1 MLGALLV
8 SEANFILYNE
18 GDKGPRLLVRL
29 EDETVWL
36 TQSQMVAL
44 FQTTKQNISLHIK
57 NVFAEGELEPD
68 SVVKEYL
75 TTAADGKPYRTNY
88 YNLDVIISV
97 GYRVKSHV
105 GTQFRIWATRRLRE
119 FLVKGFVLD
128 DQRLKDQATVADYFD
143 ELLERIRD
151 IRSSEKL
158 LYKRVRDICALSVDY
173 NPKLEPE
180 TRFFAI
186 TQNKL
191 HFAVTG
197 MTAAEIV
204 LTRADAA
211 KPNMGAQTWRGEA
224 VRKKDVTTAKN
235 YLLHDE
241 IDTLNRLVAQF
252 LEFAELQ
259 AKRKLEIR
267 MADWLGKLDQILQL
281 NGFSVLQDAGRISAR
296 VSEEHAYAQ
305 YELFE
310 ARRRAAKERELEA
323 RPDGVAELAEETK
336 GLEIRRKKRH
346 DSSP

>member
-1 MLGALLV
+1 MTEPSFL
-8 SEANFILYNE
+8 LYNE
-18 GDKGPRLLVRL
+18 GNRGPRLIVRL

-36 TQSQMVAL
+36 SQAQMVEL

-57 NVFAEGELEPD
+57 NVFSEGELDPD

-75 TTAADGKPYRTNY
+75 TTAADGKPYRTKY

-105 GTQFRIWATRRLRE
+105 GTQFRIWATQRLRE
-119 FLVKGFVLD
+119 YLVKGFTLD
-128 DQRLKDQATVADYFD
+128 DQRLKEQSTIADYFD

-173 NPKLEPE
+173 DPKLEPE
-180 TRFFAI
+180 TKFFAI
-186 TQNKL
+186 TQNKF

-204 LTRADAA
+204 RNRADAT
-211 KPNMGAQTWRGEA
+211 KPNMGAQTWSGEV
-224 VRKKDVTTAKN
+224 VRKKDVATAKN
-235 YLLHDE
+235 YLHHDE
-241 IDTLNRLVAQF
+241 IDTLNRLVSQF

-267 MADWLGKLDQILQL
+267 MVDWLGKLDEILRL
-281 NGFSVLQDAGRISAR
+281 NGFAVLQDAGRISAR
-296 VSEEHAYAQ
+296 ISEEHAHEQ

-310 ARRRAAKERELEA
+310 ARRRAEKVKELEA
-323 RPDGVAELAEETK
+323 CPDGVAELDQQTK
-336 GLEIRRKKRH
+336 GLEARRKTPRKEK
-346 DSSP
+346 PE

>member
-1 MLGALLV
+1 V

-18 GDKGPRLLVRL
+18 GDNGPRLLVRL

-36 TQSQMVAL
+36 TQAQMAEL
-44 FQTTKQNISLHIK
+44 FQTTPQNITQHIRS
-57 NVFAEGELEPD
+57 VYAEGELDRDPTCKDFLQVRQEGERQ
-68 SVVKEYL
+68 VQRNL
-75 TTAADGKPYRTNY
+75 AH

-105 GTQFRIWATRRLRE
+105 GTQFRIWATQRLRE

-173 NPKLEPE
+173 DPKLEPE

-186 TQNKL
+186 TQNKF

-204 LTRADAA
+204 RTRADAA
-211 KPNMGAQTWRGEA
+211 KPNMGAQTWSGEV
-224 VRKKDVTTAKN
+224 VRKKDVATAKN
-235 YLLHDE
+235 YLLHEE

-267 MADWLGKLDQILQL
+267 MADWLGKLDQILKL
-281 NGFSVLQDAGRISAR
+281 NGFSVLQDAGRVSAR
-296 VSEEHAYAQ
+296 ISEEHAHEQYA
-305 YELFE
+305 LFE
-310 ARRRAAKERELEA
+310 ARRQAEKERELEA

-336 GLEIRRKKRH
+336 GLETRRKKRQ

>member
-1 MLGALLV
+1 M

-18 GDKGPRLLVRL
+18 GDNGPRLLVRL

-36 TQSQMVAL
+36 TQAQMAEL
-44 FQTTKQNISLHIK
+44 FQTTPQNITQHIRS
-57 NVFAEGELEPD
+57 VYAEGELDRDPTCKDFLQVRQEGERQ
-68 SVVKEYL
+68 VQRNL
-75 TTAADGKPYRTNY
+75 AH

-105 GTQFRIWATRRLRE
+105 GTQFRIWATQRLRE

-173 NPKLEPE
+173 DPKLEPE

-186 TQNKL
+186 TQNKF

-204 LTRADAA
+204 RTRADAA
-211 KPNMGAQTWRGEA
+211 KPNMGAQTWSGEV
-224 VRKKDVTTAKN
+224 VRKKDVATAKN
-235 YLLHDE
+235 YLLHEE

-267 MADWLGKLDQILQL
+267 MADWLGKLDQILKL
-281 NGFSVLQDAGRISAR
+281 NGFSVLQDAGRVSAR
-296 VSEEHAYAQ
+296 ISEEHAHEQYA
-305 YELFE
+305 LFE
-310 ARRRAAKERELEA
+310 ARRQAEKERELEA

-336 GLEIRRKKRH
+336 GLETRRKKRQ

>member
-1 MLGALLV
+1 M

-18 GDKGPRLLVRL
+18 GDNGPRLLVRL

-36 TQSQMVAL
+36 TQAQMAEL
-44 FQTTKQNISLHIK
+44 FQTTPQNITQHIRS
-57 NVFAEGELEPD
+57 VYAEGELDRDPTCKDFLQVRQEGQRQ
-68 SVVKEYL
+68 VQRNL
-75 TTAADGKPYRTNY
+75 AH

-105 GTQFRIWATRRLRE
+105 GTQFRIWATQRLRE

-173 NPKLEPE
+173 DPKLEPE

-186 TQNKL
+186 TQNKF

-204 LTRADAA
+204 RTRADAA
-211 KPNMGAQTWRGEA
+211 KPNMGAQTWSGEV
-224 VRKKDVTTAKN
+224 VRKKDVATAKN
-235 YLLHDE
+235 YLLHEE

-267 MADWLGKLDQILQL
+267 MADWLGKLDQILKL
-281 NGFSVLQDAGRISAR
+281 NGFSVLQDAGRVSAR
-296 VSEEHAYAQ
+296 ISEEHAHEQYA
-305 YELFE
+305 LFE
-310 ARRRAAKERELEA
+310 ARRQAEKERELEA

-336 GLEIRRKKRH
+336 GLETRRKKRQ